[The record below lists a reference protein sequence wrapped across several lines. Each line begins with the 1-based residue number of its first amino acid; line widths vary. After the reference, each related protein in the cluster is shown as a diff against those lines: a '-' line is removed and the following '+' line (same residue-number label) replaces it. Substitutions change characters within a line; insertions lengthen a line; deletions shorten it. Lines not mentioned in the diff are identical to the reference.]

1 LSSLSYS
8 STLVNHY
15 PAFTIHPD
23 ESGSDAARRLL
34 AMVQDVLFLR
44 SESGLTRYIQPTD
57 AVDYTYGTDHAI
69 LDGEYETSPQPA
81 NRVQVFGTPGMAESF
96 TWSEVEP
103 FERLSQVKDL
113 NLDTTAKMQDRSAAE
128 LFKAATHALNGV
140 IRVPVNCGQELFDVV
155 AIADP
160 QAGLSSAKRRVLG
173 LATRFDASKGVPI
186 YFQKLLLGG
195 IG

>member
-128 LFKAATHALNGV
+128 LFKAATHALEGV

-155 AIADP
+155 AITDP
-160 QAGLSSAKRRVLG
+160 QAGLTGAKGKRVEIVGLTITSCEVTPPTRRG
-173 LATRFDASKGVPI
+173 AGV
-186 YFQKLLLGG
+186 
-195 IG
+195 